1 MPDLKLIKNPGYVY
15 DLMFIFYYKFNADL
29 IPERFYTKEEDMK
42 WFCEEIKAFEPIPDD
57 LYIFFRLSPTKRC
70 FLAIN
75 YFDNYSNLFKT
86 EYDLAFLQKEI
97 NDHELFIKNVIRH
110 YFDDLDDARVNECLG
125 SNKYVFDLIKESEYD
140 DKLKSKLYEFFIDPE
155 SYIRLLQYE
164 LMAKDVLLSSYYE
177 KNYSRILDVYNELN
191 YELLSERVA
200 PIINSS
206 VCETNS
212 ANVSLSFCLLNK
224 NLLRFN
230 RHADGLLYIFGVDYL
245 SSIEHAAKR
254 LIEPNPEQF
263 GAALADASR
272 VKMLE
277 IILQKGKCT
286 RKDLEAAL
294 GIPASTAYHHASTL
308 EKCGLVRATIS
319 KKTQFYSID
328 KKYFSAI
335 IDYLKK
341 FSE

>member
-15 DLMFIFYYKFNADL
+15 DLMFVFYYKFNADL
-29 IPERFYTKEEDMK
+29 IPEKFYINGENMSWFSEEM
-42 WFCEEIKAFEPIPDD
+42 KAFEPIPDD

-70 FLAIN
+70 FLSIN

-86 EYDLAFLQKEI
+86 EYDLAFLQKELS
-97 NDHELFIKNVIRH
+97 DHDLFIKNVIRH
-110 YFDDLDDARVNECLG
+110 YFDDLNGEQVNECLT
-125 SNKYVFDLIKESEYD
+125 SNKYVFDQIKKSDYD
-140 DKLKSKLYEFFIDPE
+140 DKLKSKLYEFFVDPE

-164 LMAKDVLLSSYYE
+164 LMAKDILLSSYYE
-177 KNYSRILDVYNELN
+177 KNYSKILDAYNELN
-191 YELLSERVA
+191 YESLRERVA
-200 PIINSS
+200 PILSGS
-206 VCETNS
+206 GYETNS
-212 ANVSLSFCLLNK
+212 ANISLSFCLLNK
-224 NLLRFN
+224 YLLRFN
-230 RHADGLLYIFGVDYL
+230 SYADGPIYLFGVDYL
-245 SSIEHAAKR
+245 ASIERSTKN
-254 LIEPNPEQF
+254 LIDPDPEQF
-263 GAALADASR
+263 GAALADSSR

-319 KKTQFYSID
+319 KKTQLYSIN

>member
-29 IPERFYTKEEDMK
+29 IPERFSTNEEDMK
-42 WFCEEIKAFEPIPDD
+42 WFSAEMKVFEPIPDD

-70 FLAIN
+70 FLSIN

-97 NDHELFIKNVIRH
+97 SDHEMFIKNVIKH
-110 YFDDLDDARVNECLG
+110 YFDDLNSDQVNECLT
-125 SNKYVFDLIKESEYD
+125 SNKYVFEKIKESDYD
-140 DKLKSKLYEFFIDPE
+140 DKLKSKLYEFFVDPE
-155 SYIRLLQYE
+155 PYIRLLQYE
-164 LMAKDVLLSSYYE
+164 LMAKEVQLSSYYE
-177 KNYSRILDVYNELN
+177 KNYSKILDAYNELD
-191 YELLSERVA
+191 YESLSERVS
-200 PIINSS
+200 PILSGS
-206 VCETNS
+206 GYEPNS
-212 ANVSLSFCLLNK
+212 ANISLTFCLLNK
-224 NLLRFN
+224 YLLRFN
-230 RHADGLLYIFGVDYL
+230 SYADGPIYLFGVNYL
-245 SSIEHAAKR
+245 ASIERAAKR
-254 LIEPNPEQF
+254 LIEPDPEQF

-272 VKMLE
+272 VKMLD

-335 IDYLKK
+335 IDYLKR